1 VSTLFFDLQGGVSPL
16 VCGRLDDKVIQR
28 LLSRVSGILGV
39 HVHPHLLRN
48 FLAVHLLWNNVDVRV
63 IQEILGH
70 ARLDTTK
77 VYLRL
82 VPGDLNGIALST
94 HFFTIFRA

>member
-1 VSTLFFDLQGGVSPL
+1 M
-16 VCGRLDDKVIQR
+16 VCDRLDDKVIQR

-82 VPGDLNGIALST
+82 VPGDLREDYD
-94 HFFTIFRA
+94 RAMPPIHIEPSPGRGVNRIS